1 MNEFKEEVLTETIKQ
16 LKQEVK
22 YWQDKYNALNGQRN
36 AKVSKTITN

>member
-36 AKVSKTITN
+36 ANVSKTITN